1 MTVRRSTTRTTVRTT
16 VRTTARTAVRTRLAA
31 LAAAAMLTGA
41 ALSGC
46 GGARNSLGT
55 AASSCFRALP
65 PARDAVSR
73 KGKFLGVR
81 KIGTATLQHR
91 LPADTKLAAV
101 KDKEL
106 CVFAFKD
113 SFKPAD
119 VRMAATSRPGTYAV
133 VAVTI
138 RHPTVVAAF
147 IVDRLPGRFGH
158 LR

>member
-1 MTVRRSTTRTTVRTT
+1 MTARAPRATRTRTTVR
-16 VRTTARTAVRTRLAA
+16 ARAAA
-31 LAAAAMLTGA
+31 LAAAALLTA
-41 ALSGC
+41 AAFAGC

-55 AASSCFRALP
+55 TANACFRALP

-73 KGKFLGVR
+73 KGRFLGVR
-81 KIGTATLQHR
+81 KMDTETLQRR
-91 LPADTKLAAV
+91 LPNDTKLAGL
-101 KDKEL
+101 KDKDI

-119 VRMAATSRPGTYAV
+119 VPLAGATRPGRYAV

-138 RHPTVVAAF
+138 NHPTVVAAF
-147 IVDRLPGRFGH
+147 IVDHLPGRFGH

>member
-1 MTVRRSTTRTTVRTT
+1 MTTP
-16 VRTTARTAVRTRLAA
+16 RTTATRAGRAVAALTATAVLG
-31 LAAAAMLTGA
+31 LVP
-41 ALSGC
+41 GC

-73 KGKFLGVR
+73 KGKLVGVR
-81 KIGTATLQHR
+81 KIGTATLKKR
-91 LPADTKLAAV
+91 LPADKKLAAV
-101 KDKEL
+101 TDKEL

-113 SFKPAD
+113 TFQPAD
-119 VRMAATSRPGTYAV
+119 VPFAPVRRPGVYAV

-138 RHPTVVAAF
+138 RHPAVVAAF
-147 IVDRLPGRFGH
+147 ILDRLPGRFGH